1 METTDES
8 ARKGRWNEPYAAR
21 DGTWRCVLR
30 HPLTYAQEQ
39 AGLLYVVVA
48 ADRDG
53 VIALMRHEDEKAR
66 RTNVPAHIHRN
77 SG

>member
-1 METTDES
+1 METAAES
-8 ARKGRWNEPYAAR
+8 GRNGRWQEPHMAR
-21 DGTWRCVLR
+21 DGTWRCILR
-30 HPLTYAQEQ
+30 RPLTYAEEQ

-53 VIALMRHEDEKAR
+53 LIALMKHEDEKAR
-66 RTNVPAHIHRN
+66 VPQHLHRN